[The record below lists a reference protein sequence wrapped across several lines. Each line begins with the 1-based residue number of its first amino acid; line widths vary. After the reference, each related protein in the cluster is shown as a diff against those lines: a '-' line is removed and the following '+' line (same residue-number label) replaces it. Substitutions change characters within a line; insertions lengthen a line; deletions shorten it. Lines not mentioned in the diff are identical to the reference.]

1 NLLVITAAYRGNGR
15 LQQIHEDGSRVQLHC
30 EEGSLAEERTPET
43 LREKR
48 SHRHVR
54 GQRVRRSC
62 SLSFRASL
70 TAWFS
75 AEGFCWPDQR
85 LANKYPEV
93 HSGKRY
99 LNSGGFMGFAS
110 DLSLM
115 VQQWKYKDNDDDQLF
130 YTKIYLDRVQRTKFN
145 MTLDHRSRIF
155 QNLNGAVDEV
165 VLKFEKSK
173 VRARNVAYDTLPVI
187 IHGNGP
193 TKLNYL
199 GNYVPTAWTFESGCG
214 QCDEDLLI
222 HSDTPGEEMPLVH
235 IGVFIEH
242 PTPFMEE
249 FLERLTTMNYPLE
262 RVRLFPQQRS
272 LSPPLS
278 LTVCSGSPHPPL
290 SHVCSGS
297 LSPPLSLTVF
307 RLPLPPLSLTVCSG
321 SLPHP
326 PSLSRCVQAPSHPPS
341 LSRCVQ
347 APSHPPL
354 SHGVFRLL
362 SPPPSL
368 SRCVQ
373 APSHPPSLSHGVFR
387 LPLTPPS
394 LSRCVQAPSHPPPL
408 SHGVFRLPLTPPLS
422 LTVCSGS
429 LSPPPLSRCVQAPS
443 HPPLSH
449 GVFRLPLTPPLSHG
463 VFRLPLTPPSL
474 TVCSGSLSPPPL
486 SRCVQAPSPPLSH
499 GVFRLPLTPPSSPV
513 CSGSLSPPL
522 SHGVFRLP
530 LTPPLSHGVFRLPLT
545 PPLSLTVCSGSLSP
559 PLSLTVCSGSLS
571 PPLSLTAPSH
581 PPSLTV
587 CSGSLS
593 PPLSLTVCSG
603 SLSPPLSLTV
613 CSGSLSPPLSHGV
626 FRLPLT
632 PPSLTVCSGSL
643 SPPLFSRCVQAPSH
657 PPSLTVCSGSLSPPP
672 LSRCVQAPSH
682 PPSLSHGVFRLPLT
696 PPLSRCVQ
704 APSHPPSLSH
714 GVFSSL
720 SPPPLSRCV
729 QAPSHPP
736 LSLTVC
742 SGSLSPPPSLTVCSG
757 SLSPPLS
764 LTVCSGSL
772 SPPSLTVCSGSL
784 SPPLSLTVCS
794 GSLSPPSLSHGVF
807 RLPLTPPSLTVCSG
821 SLSPPSLSHGVF
833 RLPLTPPSLTV
844 CSGSLSPPLSLTVCS
859 GSLSPPLS
867 HGVFRLPLT
876 PLSLSVCSGSL
887 SPPLS
892 HGVFRLPL
900 TPPSLTV
907 CSGSLS
913 PPLSLSVCSGSLS
926 PPPLSRCVQAP
937 SHPPLSHGV
946 FRLPLTPPL
955 SLTVCSGSLSPPPSL
970 TAPSHPP
977 PLSHGVFRLSLTPPL
992 SHGGVS
998 RTSIKRFW
1006 EKHRSLFPEA
1016 RLIGPEENLPEN
1028 KARHMAVEACKK
1040 DLGCDYYFSID
1051 SDVALINDDA
1061 LRILIEENKS
1071 VIAPM
1076 LSRHGKLWSNFW
1088 GALSPEGFYSRSE
1101 DYIEIAYLLRGSVLR
1116 SRLSQASLYL
1126 DETMDP
1132 DMVFCRSIRDQGVFM
1147 FVSNR
1152 DEFGRLTASANFNT
1166 SKLHPDMWQIFDN
1179 PVDWK
1184 EKYISE
1190 DYPKIFENNS
1200 IVTQRSQRRCVITC
1214 GNHGG
1219 PGRLVGG
1226 ETQGETSPGRAS
1238 GGRVR
1243 ERSHGGHAHDSD
1255 RLREGVAQFLKE
1267 YISPITEK
1275 LYPGYYPKSQAIMNF
1290 VVRYRPDEQPSL
1302 RPHHD
1307 SSTFTINIALN
1318 SKGEDYEGG
1327 GCRFL
1332 RYDCKVESP
1341 RKGWSFMHPGRLTHY
1356 HEGLPTT
1363 KGTRYI
1369 MVSF

>member
-1 NLLVITAAYRGNGR
+1 MCFLVENLLVITAATEETDGFNRFMRTAREFNYTVLGLGEEWKGGDVARTVGGGQKVRWLKRELLKLSERKDLIVMFVDSYDVIFSAGPEELLSKFSR
-15 LQQIHEDGSRVQLHC
+15 L
-30 EEGSLAEERTPET
+30 
-43 LREKR
+43 
-48 SHRHVR
+48 SHRV
-54 GQRVRRSC
+54 V
-62 SLSFRASL
+62 
-70 TAWFS
+70 FS

-193 TKLNYL
+193 TKLQLNYL

-214 QCDEDLLI
+214 LCDEDLLI
-222 HSDTPGEEMPLVH
+222 HSDTPDEEMPLVH

-262 RVRLFPQQRS
+262 RVRLFIHNSRIPEQD
-272 LSPPLS
+272 LG
-278 LTVCSGSPHPPL
+278 TCSGAHW
-290 SHVCSGS
+290 
-297 LSPPLSLTVF
+297 
-307 RLPLPPLSLTVCSG
+307 
-321 SLPHP
+321 
-326 PSLSRCVQAPSHPPS
+326 
-341 LSRCVQ
+341 
-347 APSHPPL
+347 
-354 SHGVFRLL
+354 
-362 SPPPSL
+362 
-368 SRCVQ
+368 
-373 APSHPPSLSHGVFR
+373 
-387 LPLTPPS
+387 LPLTPP
-394 LSRCVQAPSHPPPL
+394 L
-408 SHGVFRLPLTPPLS
+408 SHDVFRLPLTPPLS
-422 LTVCSGS
+422 HDVFRLPLT
-429 LSPPPLSRCVQAPS
+429 
-443 HPPLSH
+443 PPLSH
-449 GVFRLPLTPPLSHG
+449 DVFRLPLTPPLSHDVFRPPLTPPLSHDVFRLPLTPPLSHG
-463 VFRLPLTPPSL
+463 SI
-474 TVCSGSLSPPPL
+474 
-486 SRCVQAPSPPLSH
+486 
-499 GVFRLPLTPPSSPV
+499 
-513 CSGSLSPPL
+513 
-522 SHGVFRLP
+522 
-530 LTPPLSHGVFRLPLT
+530 
-545 PPLSLTVCSGSLSP
+545 SP
-559 PLSLTVCSGSLS
+559 PLSLKM
-571 PPLSLTAPSH
+571 
-581 PPSLTV
+581 

-613 CSGSLSPPLSHGV
+613 CSGSLSPPLS
-626 FRLPLT
+626 
-632 PPSLTVCSGSL
+632 LTVVYHE
-643 SPPLFSRCVQAPSH
+643 RH
-657 PPSLTVCSGSLSPPP
+657 
-672 LSRCVQAPSH
+672 
-682 PPSLSHGVFRLPLT
+682 
-696 PPLSRCVQ
+696 
-704 APSHPPSLSH
+704 
-714 GVFSSL
+714 
-720 SPPPLSRCV
+720 
-729 QAPSHPP
+729 
-736 LSLTVC
+736 
-742 SGSLSPPPSLTVCSG
+742 
-757 SLSPPLS
+757 
-764 LTVCSGSL
+764 
-772 SPPSLTVCSGSL
+772 
-784 SPPLSLTVCS
+784 
-794 GSLSPPSLSHGVF
+794 
-807 RLPLTPPSLTVCSG
+807 
-821 SLSPPSLSHGVF
+821 
-833 RLPLTPPSLTV
+833 
-844 CSGSLSPPLSLTVCS
+844 
-859 GSLSPPLS
+859 
-867 HGVFRLPLT
+867 
-876 PLSLSVCSGSL
+876 
-887 SPPLS
+887 
-892 HGVFRLPL
+892 
-900 TPPSLTV
+900 
-907 CSGSLS
+907 
-913 PPLSLSVCSGSLS
+913 
-926 PPPLSRCVQAP
+926 
-937 SHPPLSHGV
+937 
-946 FRLPLTPPL
+946 
-955 SLTVCSGSLSPPPSL
+955 
-970 TAPSHPP
+970 
-977 PLSHGVFRLSLTPPL
+977 
-992 SHGGVS
+992 
-998 RTSIKRFW
+998 IKRFW

-1028 KARHMAVEACKK
+1028 KARHMAMEACKK

-1051 SDVALINDDA
+1051 SDVALINADA
-1061 LRILIEENKS
+1061 LRILIEENKP

-1101 DYIEIAYLLRGSVLR
+1101 DYIEIVQGKRIGLWNVPYITQAYLLRGSVLR

-1190 DYPKIFENNS
+1190 DYPKIFENNT
-1200 IVTQRSQRRCVITC
+1200 IVTQPCPDVYWFPAFSEKMCD
-1214 GNHGG
+1214 H
-1219 PGRLVGG
+1219 LV
-1226 ETQGETSPGRAS
+1226 ETMEALDDWS
-1238 GGRVR
+1238 GGKHKD
-1243 ERSHGGHAHDSD
+1243 ERLAGGYENVPTVDTHMTQIGFEKEW
-1255 RLREGVAQFLKE
+1255 LKFLKE
-1267 YISPITEK
+1267 YVSPITEK

-1318 SKGEDYEGG
+1318 SKGKDYEGG

-1369 MVSF
+1369 MVSFEFLQDPERIA